1 MVEVLVADPAFPMG
15 QVLNIVWAIYRN
27 LPFIR
32 AVVALNSLERALLVL
47 MHKQPSMVVA
57 SLLQCSPT
65 CTCVAMRMWKVTLSK
80 PQVAEKVLQE
90 LLSRLMNQSPCKTS
104 TSTGDNPRVLSL
116 AAARTVSEILLQR
129 ICLREVEAI
138 FPQLFLALLFQVS
151 FTTELTVQEVHI
163 FWREH
168 QEDLLGPIRSVVQS
182 MRVLLCSMGFESQA
196 LAIEAQGGWDALLS
210 SQTHL
215 MGVRIVAREMM
226 KTPRPLLSTIFCH
239 LAELLSVEEP
249 TWEMIAMVF
258 LVEMLGCTS
267 LSEELDRALE
277 IFPMYLQSQCLGMPS
292 LVLRGLLRLSERP
305 DTARKTLV
313 LLPYVMEQL
322 QGADSDASAIALS
335 LLSNL
340 LRLLEGKTLSLTA
353 LALAEK
359 LQPLFSDE
367 SSTVRELSIRLFRNT
382 MGVVVDAKKKKM
394 KEVVWGSLLP
404 LLFHLHD
411 EDKNVAK
418 ASQETLSSAGQF
430 LKWRQLAQLGETV
443 QAWRIS
449 ECLLA
454 RNRSRAK
461 EYLRQSQSYLRSPQ
475 EPLRREAVR
484 FIVLQDAGRDTS
496 LLVSSLATQAL
507 LILSLRKAESRF
519 NVQRLSFRL
528 LRAWTRWHSAP
539 SEDSAQAE
547 RKQQPQP

>member
-1 MVEVLVADPAFPMG
+1 
-15 QVLNIVWAIYRN
+15 
-27 LPFIR
+27 
-32 AVVALNSLERALLVL
+32 
-47 MHKQPSMVVA
+47 
-57 SLLQCSPT
+57 
-65 CTCVAMRMWKVTLSK
+65 
-80 PQVAEKVLQE
+80 
-90 LLSRLMNQSPCKTS
+90 
-104 TSTGDNPRVLSL
+104 
-116 AAARTVSEILLQR
+116 
-129 ICLREVEAI
+129 
-138 FPQLFLALLFQVS
+138 
-151 FTTELTVQEVHI
+151 
-163 FWREH
+163 
-168 QEDLLGPIRSVVQS
+168 
-182 MRVLLCSMGFESQA
+182 
-196 LAIEAQGGWDALLS
+196 
-210 SQTHL
+210 
-215 MGVRIVAREMM
+215 
-226 KTPRPLLSTIFCH
+226 
-239 LAELLSVEEP
+239 
-249 TWEMIAMVF
+249 MVF

-418 ASQETLSSAGQF
+418 
-430 LKWRQLAQLGETV
+430 
-443 QAWRIS
+443 
-449 ECLLA
+449 LA

-484 FIVLQDAGRDTS
+484 FIGLIGRQVDGHEELQYIREVLQDAGRDTS